1 MSRLLGVAVAAVL
14 ATGAMLGAA
23 LGAGVGAAKMTPA
36 DLAEAMR
43 AVEGWVGGHYSTQAQ
58 YDADQAADIPDEQK
72 HRLMFQL
79 FRRVEAPAF
88 AGLVFFEQG
97 SRDGSEDPE
106 MIWRSGLAQVL
117 PDPELGV
124 IRYREL
130 AFKDMAAWHNAHK
143 TPERF
148 KTLAAEDVTWNA
160 ACDFLLTFNADKTEL
175 AGPIP
180 PKACGRMNEGTGQMM
195 YADDKI
201 VIKAGEFWF
210 LGRYVDADGNHVWG
224 NESDVL
230 NKLVKFAEVK

>member
-1 MSRLLGVAVAAVL
+1 MGRLRRIGLV
-14 ATGAMLGAA
+14 AA
-23 LGAGVGAAKMTPA
+23 LGLGLGGPAFAAEKMTGA
-36 DLAEAMR
+36 ELAEAM
-43 AVEGWVGGHYSTQAQ
+43 AKVEQWVGGNYSTQAQ
-58 YDADQAADIPDEQK
+58 HEADLAADTPDAEK
-72 HRLMFQL
+72 HRLMYQL

-88 AGLVFFEQG
+88 EGLVFFEQG

-117 PDPELGV
+117 PDPALGV

-130 AFKDMAAWHNAHK
+130 AFKDMPAWHNAHRA
-143 TPERF
+143 PERF
-148 KTLAAEDVTWNA
+148 AALAPSDVTWDAN
-160 ACDFLLTFNADKTEL
+160 CDFLLTFNADRTEL

-195 YADDKI
+195 YADDKV

-210 LGRYVDADGNHVWG
+210 LGRYVDANGAHVWG

-230 NKLVKFAEVK
+230 NKLVKRLEVE